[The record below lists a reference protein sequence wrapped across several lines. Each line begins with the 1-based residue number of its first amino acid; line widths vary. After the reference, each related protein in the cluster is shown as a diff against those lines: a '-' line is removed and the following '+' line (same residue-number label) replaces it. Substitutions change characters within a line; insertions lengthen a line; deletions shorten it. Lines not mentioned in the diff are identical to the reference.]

1 MRRLMLLGLAACL
14 VLAGC
19 DSSSSPEPGP
29 TSSPRPDDPAVRHY
43 VALGDSYTS
52 GPGIEPLSKKAELCQ
67 RSTVDYPAL
76 IARRLDA
83 QLTDVSCGSAT
94 TPDVAARGQTTAQVP
109 TPQIDAVTRDAD
121 LVTVGIGAND
131 GFATPLFLQCLY
143 SRAADETCPTFVDQE
158 VPARLTQ
165 IETAVGAILDE
176 VARRAP
182 DATIV
187 LVGYMSLASG
197 EQTCKALPVPDEVL
211 ATMHEAEQSLEK
223 TLASAAQEH
232 QVVFVP
238 MGRLSK
244 GHDPCADRP
253 WTNGIKAS
261 PGNGEFLHP
270 RKAGMVATA
279 DAVVDAVREARSEPE
294 D

>member
-1 MRRLMLLGLAACL
+1 MRRLLLLGLAVCL
-14 VLAGC
+14 ALGGC
-19 DSSSSPEPGP
+19 DSSPGP
-29 TSSPRPDDPAVRHY
+29 DSDPSSSPRPDDPTVREY

-52 GPGIEPLSKKAELCQ
+52 GPGIEPLSEKAAPCQ

-94 TPDVAARGQTTAQVP
+94 TPDVLSQPQTTAQVQV
-109 TPQIDAVTRDAD
+109 PQINAVTREAD

-131 GFATPLFLQCLY
+131 GFATPLFLQCLFG
-143 SRAADETCPTFVDQE
+143 RAPEKTCPTFVEEE
-158 VPARLTQ
+158 VPARLSH
-165 IETAVGAILDE
+165 IETAVGEILAE
-176 VARRAP
+176 VRRHAP
-182 DATIV
+182 EATIV

-197 EQTCKALPVPDEVL
+197 GQRCKELPVSDEVL
-211 ATMHEAEQSLEK
+211 TTMHRAEQQLEQ
-223 TLASAAQEH
+223 TLAAAAEQH
-232 QVVFVP
+232 RAVFVP

-244 GHDPCADRP
+244 GHDPCADKP

-279 DAVVDAVREARSEPE
+279 DAIVDAVRDARSDAE